1 MSKVRERVKK
11 LEDSQ
16 AGQQAARRGFFVVRE
31 NETPETTAARL
42 AQYRQDH
49 PGDDNPWVFRVVRDG
64 DPPARGEVNT

>member
-16 AGQQAARRGFFVVRE
+16 ADGQAGRRGIFAIWPD
-31 NETPETTAARL
+31 ETPETTAARL

-49 PGDDNPWVFRVVRDG
+49 PGDDPWVFKVVRDG
-64 DPPARGEVNT
+64 DPPTTGEVCG